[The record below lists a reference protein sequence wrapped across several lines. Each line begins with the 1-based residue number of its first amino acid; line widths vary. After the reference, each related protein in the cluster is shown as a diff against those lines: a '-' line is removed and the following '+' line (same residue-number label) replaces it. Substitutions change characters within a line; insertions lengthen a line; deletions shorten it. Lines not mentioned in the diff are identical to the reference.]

1 MSINTCSTFITVDL
15 VVRGTCWED
24 IAIMAHAELYGV
36 AMVDTGDQGLG
47 ILMTLTPRIL
57 KHLISPWW
65 LEKMQSFSLRFP

>member
-1 MSINTCSTFITVDL
+1 
-15 VVRGTCWED
+15 
-24 IAIMAHAELYGV
+24 MAHAELYGV